1 MKGTEMFKNR
11 HIELK
16 LVKDD
21 ESTPVDETLNQLTP
35 EEFATLAEYLGGRV
49 VLGTITVIAT
59 TVILTTLSK
68 IDIKNLT

>member
-1 MKGTEMFKNR
+1 MFKNK

-21 ESTPVDETLNQLTP
+21 ESPSVDETLKHFTP
-35 EEFATLAEYLGGRV
+35 EEFASLADYLGGRV

-59 TVILTTLSK
+59 TVVLTTLSK
-68 IDIKNLT
+68 IAIKNFT